1 MNATLIHVFSYSILL
16 AGIIGAIR
24 LKWLDRSFL
33 PFLILIWIG
42 CFNEFLSEFLIARK
56 MHTIINSN
64 IYVLIEGLCIT
75 WLFYLQRLF
84 KNASFFLHAIL
95 SSLIL
100 VWVIEI
106 TLIRSIHDVF
116 IYYRI
121 FYSFCIVFM
130 SIQQINTLL
139 TSSRTSIHTN
149 ALFLICIGFIIY
161 FTYKILVNSFWLYG
175 LKRSQD
181 FVMGIYA
188 IMIYINLFCN
198 LIYALATLWIPRKQP
213 SLLP

>member
-1 MNATLIHVFSYSILL
+1 MNATLIQIFSYSILL

-33 PFLILIWIG
+33 PFIILIWIG
-42 CFNEFLSEFLIARK
+42 CFNECLSELLIARK
-56 MHTIINSN
+56 MHTIINSKV
-64 IYVLIEGLCIT
+64 YVLLVGLYIT
-75 WLFYLQRLF
+75 WLFYKQLLF
-84 KNASFFLHAIL
+84 KNASYLLPTIL
-95 SSLIL
+95 SFLIL
-100 VWVIEI
+100 IWVIEI
-106 TLIRSIHDVF
+106 TLIRSIHDVC

-139 TSSRTSIHTN
+139 TSSRTNIHTN
-149 ALFLICIGFIIY
+149 ALFLICIGFISY

-175 LKRSQD
+175 LKKSQD
-181 FVMGIYA
+181 FVMGIYT

-198 LIYALATLWIPRKQP
+198 LIYALAALWIPRKQP